1 MDKKYLITLA
11 KNNGFTGKDS
21 EAPEWIKKNLDI
33 RGDDGKPVD
42 VDAVFAKKTVTI
54 AVSADG
60 GEDVQVVDESPAE
73 QGGEDMA
80 KGLTADEV
88 AEYRTLK
95 AEAVKSQRGKS
106 DFAAR
111 IAGASGSLSINSPDG
126 MARQS
131 ARKAY
136 NAKAQHSKTNFVDA
150 DEVERFNAILRLNLA
165 KRLGH
170 DYAGKRFDLEIVGK
184 DASTI
189 VNTLGGALVPHEY
202 IANLIYLTEPVGVA
216 RKLANVQRMSRDVT
230 ERPRKTAIVSMS
242 PVGEGA
248 ALTTADATYDVVT
261 LTAKKAGVILKF
273 SNELF
278 EDSAISIGDD
288 AGNTIR
294 EAYDRRIDLD
304 YFLGDGTS
312 TYNGHSGLATALPSG
327 AYINGAGSTWAS
339 LTKDNLTTVIGSFEN
354 VNTARIFGVCSRQFA
369 WQVLKRLDTAA
380 NQFRELLGEANG
392 TYDAVWMGIPIYY
405 SQILPTASAGTT
417 KSIYF
422 GDFMGASM
430 IGDRR
435 DLTVDSSNQ
444 VYWANDQIGI
454 KATARYAI
462 NVHGDGRGSTFG
474 PITCLTTT

>member
-1 MDKKYLITLA
+1 MDKNALLA
-11 KNNGFTGKDS
+11 TAKSNGFKGKDS
-21 EAPEWIKKNLDI
+21 EAAEWIKKNLDV
-33 RGDDGKPVD
+33 RDGDDNAVD
-42 VDAVFAKKTVTI
+42 VDAIFSKKTVTI
-54 AVSADG
+54 AVSADA

-73 QGGEDMA
+73 QTGEDMA
-80 KGLTADEV
+80 KGLSEDEI
-88 AEYRTLK
+88 AEFRKLK
-95 AEAVKSQRGKS
+95 AEAAKNARGKS

-111 IAGASGSLSINSPDG
+111 IAGATGSLSINSPEG
-126 MARQS
+126 MARASQ
-131 ARKAY
+131 RKAY
-136 NAKAQHSKTNFVDA
+136 NAKAQHGKTNFSDA

-170 DYAGKRFDLEIVGK
+170 DYAGKKFDLEIVGK

-216 RKLANVQRMSRDVT
+216 RKLANVVRMSRDVT

-248 ALTTADATYDVVT
+248 ALSTSDATYDVVS
-261 LTAKKAGVILKF
+261 LTAKKAGIILKF
-273 SNELF
+273 ATELF
-278 EDSAISIGDD
+278 EDSAISVGDD

-312 TYNGHSGLATALPSG
+312 TYNGHSGLATALPAG
-327 AYINGAGSTWAS
+327 AYISGAGSAWSA
-339 LTKDNLTTVIGSFEN
+339 LTTANLLNTIGSFEN
-354 VNTARIFGVCSRQFA
+354 VNTDRIYGVCSRQFA
-369 WQVLKRLDTAA
+369 WQVLKRLDTATS
-380 NQFRELLGEANG
+380 QFRELIGEASG
-392 TYDAVWMGIPIYY
+392 PYQAVWMGIPIYY
-405 SQILPTASAGTT
+405 SQILPTASGSSV

-435 DLTVDSSNQ
+435 DLTVDTSNQ
-444 VYWANDQIGI
+444 VYWANDQIGV
-454 KATARYAI
+454 KATARYAV